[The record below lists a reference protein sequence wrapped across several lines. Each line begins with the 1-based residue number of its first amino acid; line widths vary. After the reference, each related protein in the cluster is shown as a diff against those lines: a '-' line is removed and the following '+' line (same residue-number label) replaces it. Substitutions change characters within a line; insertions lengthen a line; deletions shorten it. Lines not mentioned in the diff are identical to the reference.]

1 VDQYLAELPAGVM
14 KAGILNE
21 EEIQKLQLTL
31 WGLLGIHTERYT
43 RGESGSVRVEV
54 AEELFRSICFS
65 IGLQLERSD
74 NISLIKTEN
83 VEELLKESWG
93 TIEEMVEE
101 GKALLKEIK
110 ATAPKIGNQSYE
122 DTLLGIKA
130 FFKGYDY
137 LFFAHEI
144 PGDIDYQLCH
154 PVADE
159 MLGIEYINE
168 YLRRLKL
175 ENEFCNHFPIDKIT
189 ALLKSYSS
197 DYIELLINIYYPVA
211 TNALGR
217 AILNKEDL
225 GLNISSVDRHR
236 LNAHFDSATSE
247 EVENSMNEAVKQV
260 CHQLQIEDEITASY
274 LKQTSDELLARI
286 RAASGN
292 LDGIFI
298 SLYEEPA
305 QAETSSQFIDGE
317 VMDDAELRELI
328 DDLNDSES
336 LAEKIDIAKREI
348 HSLADMVD
356 VLNVCFW
363 EEECEQLFSTMSE
376 IELNLLRDYIKN
388 KTDSSQSNTGWEEY
402 LKS

>member
-1 VDQYLAELPAGVM
+1 MDHYLEELPAGVM
-14 KAGILNE
+14 QAGILNE
-21 EEIQKLQLTL
+21 EETQKLQLTL
-31 WGLLGIHTERYT
+31 WGLLGKHTERYT
-43 RGESGSVRVEV
+43 RSESGSVRVEI

-65 IGLQLERSD
+65 IGLQLKRSHD
-74 NISLIKTEN
+74 ISLIKTEN
-83 VEELLKESWG
+83 VEMLLKESWG
-93 TIEEMVEE
+93 TIEKMVEE
-101 GKALLKEIK
+101 GKALLQEVKS
-110 ATAPKIGNQSYE
+110 TAPAFGNQSYE
-122 DTLLGIKA
+122 DTLVGIKA
-130 FFKGYDY
+130 FFKRYDY

-144 PGDIDYQLCH
+144 PADIDYQLCH
-154 PVADE
+154 PVPDE

-168 YLRRLKL
+168 YLRRLIL
-175 ENEFCNHFPIDKIT
+175 ENKFCNHFPIEMIR
-189 ALLKSYSS
+189 ALLESYSS

-217 AILNKEDL
+217 ALLSKKDL
-225 GLNISSVDRHR
+225 GLNISSVDRQR
-236 LNAHFDSATSE
+236 LNAHFNNATVE
-247 EVENSMNEAVKQV
+247 ETEKSMNEAVEQV
-260 CHQLQIEDEITASY
+260 CNQLKIKDDKTVAY

-292 LDGIFI
+292 LDDIFI

-305 QAETSSQFIDGE
+305 QIEASSQFIDGE

-336 LAEKIDIAKREI
+336 VAEKIDIAKREI

-363 EEECEQLFSTMSE
+363 EEECEQLFSTLSE
-376 IELNLLRDYIKN
+376 IELNLLRDYLKN

-402 LKS
+402 LNS